1 MLHLQSDGRGLLP
14 SIIDIFQSSQ
24 SSLRPFGSTI
34 RPCNRRQ
41 ISGGTADIR
50 GEDKMSI
57 LAVFNTVGACRLIPD
72 MTILILVI
80 SVEGQLSQSHGRG
93 DQDIL

>member
-1 MLHLQSDGRGLLP
+1 
-14 SIIDIFQSSQ
+14 
-24 SSLRPFGSTI
+24 
-34 RPCNRRQ
+34 
-41 ISGGTADIR
+41 
-50 GEDKMSI
+50 MSI